1 MDIFPSHKIFQ
12 QKLHF
17 RLLFRPYSR
26 RIMFASFTFPV
37 RFYSE
42 GENSNMVRTWYEPGR

>member
-1 MDIFPSHKIFQ
+1 MNISPLHKIFQ
-12 QKLHF
+12 QKVHF

-26 RIMFASFTFPV
+26 RTMFASFTLLV

>member
-12 QKLHF
+12 QKVYF
-17 RLLFRPYSR
+17 CLLFRPYSR
-26 RIMFASFTFPV
+26 RIMFASFTFLV

-42 GENSNMVRTWYEPGR
+42 GKNSNMVRTWYEPGR

>member
-12 QKLHF
+12 QKAHF
-17 RLLFRPYSR
+17 RLPFYPSFRR
-26 RIMFASFTFPV
+26 TMFASFTLLV

>member
-1 MDIFPSHKIFQ
+1 MNISPSHKIFQ

-17 RLLFRPYSR
+17 RLLFRQYSR
-26 RIMFASFTFPV
+26 RTMFVSFTLLV

-42 GENSNMVRTWYEPGR
+42 GENSNMVRTWYEPGK